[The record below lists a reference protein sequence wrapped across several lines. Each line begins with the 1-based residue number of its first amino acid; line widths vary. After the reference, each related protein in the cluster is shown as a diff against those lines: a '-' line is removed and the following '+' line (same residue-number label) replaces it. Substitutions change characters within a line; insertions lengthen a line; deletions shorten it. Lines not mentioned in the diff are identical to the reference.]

1 MDNIE
6 KTIAV
11 INRMTFEG
19 VIENYALGGATA
31 VIFYTEPIATE
42 DIDVFVH
49 VRRDEQS
56 VLMEFQP
63 LFDYLRTRGYEIK
76 GEHAYIEGFPVQFLP
91 ISKELINEAVV
102 EANEFELSGVVTVR
116 VMSPEYLVAIMLD
129 TGRLKDFLRI
139 NVFLEHDAVN
149 REDLQIVLEK
159 HNLTE
164 KWRKNIGRF
173 QI

>member
-1 MDNIE
+1 MDKIE
-6 KTIAV
+6 KTISV
-11 INRMTFEG
+11 IDRVISDG
-19 VIENYALGGATA
+19 VIENYALGDATA

-49 VRRDEQS
+49 IRRAGQS

-63 LFDYLRTRGYEIK
+63 LFDYLRENGYEIK
-76 GEHAYIEGFPVQFLP
+76 GEHAYIEDFPVQFLP
-91 ISKELINEAVV
+91 VLKDLINEAVI
-102 EANEFELSGVVTVR
+102 EANEFELSGGVIVR

-139 NVFLEHDAVN
+139 NVFLEHDAVK
-149 REDLQIVLEK
+149 REDLQTILEK

-164 KWRKNIGRF
+164 KWRQNIGQF
-173 QI
+173 QL

>member
-11 INRMTFEG
+11 INRMTDEG

-31 VIFYTEPIATE
+31 VIFYTEPIANE

-49 VRRDEQS
+49 VRRAGQS

-63 LFDYLRTRGYEIK
+63 LFDYLREKGYEIK

-91 ISKELINEAVV
+91 VSKDLINEAVI
-102 EANEFELSGVVTVR
+102 EANEFELSGVTVR

-129 TGRLKDFLRI
+129 AGRLKDFLRI

-149 REDLQIVLEK
+149 TEDLQIVLEK

-164 KWRKNIGRF
+164 KWRENIGRF
-173 QI
+173 QT